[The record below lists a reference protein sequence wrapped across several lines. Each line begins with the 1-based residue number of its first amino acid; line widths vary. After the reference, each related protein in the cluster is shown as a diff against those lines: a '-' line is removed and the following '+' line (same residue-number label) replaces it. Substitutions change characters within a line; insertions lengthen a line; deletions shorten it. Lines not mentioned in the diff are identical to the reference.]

1 MTVKILTGD
10 CRDVLKTLPDRSIQ
24 LCVTSPP
31 YFNQRDYKVAGQIGL
46 EKTPDEYV
54 LELVSLF
61 REVRRT
67 LKDDGLLFL
76 NLGDS
81 YARAGGSDKAASRSA
96 RCGGTITN
104 IESRGDRSQAIP
116 PNLKEK
122 DLIGIPWMVAFA
134 LRSDGW
140 WLRADNVWGKPN
152 GMPEST
158 TDRTTR
164 AHEYVFM
171 LSKSARYFYDH
182 EAVRTAPKATT
193 QTQLAKPYL
202 GESTKDHAV
211 NGVQNA
217 SDIKRRIVEKARK
230 PPSPKYVDADGQNN
244 ADIKARYY
252 DKQRGHSRRHDGFN
266 DRWDAM
272 ENSEQM
278 AEGGNLRSVWWISP
292 AQSKDAH
299 FAVMPDA
306 LAEICIRAGSR
317 EGDTI
322 LDPFGGA
329 GTTALVA
336 DRLGRNAVSIELN
349 PDYIT
354 IQRKRIEDDAGLFA
368 QVTQVAAE

>member
-1 MTVKILTGD
+1 VTVRIIQGD
-10 CRDVLKTLPDRSIQ
+10 CRDVLKTLPERSVQ
-24 LCVTSPP
+24 CCVTSPP

-46 EKTPDEYV
+46 EKTPDEFV

-67 LKDDGLLFL
+67 LKDDGLLFI

-81 YARAGGSDKAASRSA
+81 YAGGGRGGEGCKQRSNQ
-96 RCGGTITN
+96 GSIVGKN
-104 IESRGDRSQAIP
+104 PLFG
-116 PNLKEK
+116 LKPK

-164 AHEYVFM
+164 SHEYVFM

-202 GESTKDHAV
+202 GESTKEHAA

-217 SDIKRRIVEKARK
+217 SDIKRRIV
-230 PPSPKYVDADGQNN
+230 
-244 ADIKARYY
+244 

-272 ENSEQM
+272 EKSEQI

-317 EGDTI
+317 EGDSI

-336 DRLGRNAVSIELN
+336 DRLRRNPVSIELN
-349 PDYIT
+349 PEYVA
-354 IQRKRIEDDAGLFA
+354 IQRARVTKDAGMFA
-368 QVTQVAAE
+368 EMST